1 MQKLKF
7 LIILILGFFSL
18 CFAADSETL
27 TITTY
32 YPSPYG
38 SYNQLYVKSKL
49 GIGTTSP
56 AALLD
61 IRKATTNSGDVAFF
75 GNVTGGIYGSLGF
88 GTGGSG
94 YFYLG
99 DTGNSPRLAIQSGGN
114 VGIGTTSPIA
124 PLHVNSPTTQGHIV
138 ISGLSDSGHTYS
150 ALYLTDNNALPN
162 TNSWVIA
169 HKKETGTVEEGD
181 FHIGRWINPGNERG
195 DFIIDKDTGNVGIG
209 TTTPNSTKGSGYL
222 DVKDVYLRD
231 VSRWASADGDAPDYD
246 SGWYAENSN
255 TSHKTTLTHNLGAIP
270 TRIQIWFS
278 PDNPPSNW
286 VYPVSADSANYTL
299 GPHIG
304 YYRNPISIRVNTT
317 TVEYYMYNA
326 IYMYAYTYSNTWTW
340 DLWTS
345 GYYRVRL
352 WK

>member
-1 MQKLKF
+1 LAVGYTGSSDQP
-7 LIILILGFFSL
+7 S
-18 CFAADSETL
+18 
-27 TITTY
+27 ITGDMRL
-32 YPSPYG
+32 YP
-38 SYNQLYVKSKL
+38 
-49 GIGTTSP
+49 
-56 AALLD
+56 
-61 IRKATTNSGDVAFF
+61 
-75 GNVTGGIYGSLGF
+75 
-88 GTGGSG
+88 
-94 YFYLG
+94 
-99 DTGNSPRLAIQSGGN
+99 QSG
-114 VGIGTTSPIA
+114 
-124 PLHVNSPTTQGHIV
+124 SPTSWSAGQQGEV
-138 ISGLSDSGHTYS
+138 GYAS
-150 ALYLTDNNALPN
+150 TD
-162 TNSWVIA
+162 
-169 HKKETGTVEEGD
+169 
-181 FHIGRWINPGNERG
+181 
-195 DFIIDKDTGNVGIG
+195 
-209 TTTPNSTKGSGYL
+209 GYL
-222 DVKDVYLRD
+222 YAYNGSSWIKQGG
-231 VSRWASADGDAPDYD
+231 DGDAPDYD